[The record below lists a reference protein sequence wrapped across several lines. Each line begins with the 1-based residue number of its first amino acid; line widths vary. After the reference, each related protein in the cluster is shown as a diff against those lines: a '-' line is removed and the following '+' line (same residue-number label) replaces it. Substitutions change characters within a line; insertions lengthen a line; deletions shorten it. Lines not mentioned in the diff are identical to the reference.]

1 MEELAKQV
9 DLLVQKTVMEQDPK
23 LKQEA
28 DELDNW
34 MQQSQPQLSDS
45 DYSSNGEQETTKD
58 LETVTEV
65 GQGEAEKNPDFFPT
79 EKSIAKRKKVR
90 YTATRIK
97 YSPTRV
103 KSRNF
108 LSNIGYNSINKADF
122 YNENFILDVYILLV
136 KNLNPFS
143 LPRKIADKFKHDMIY
158 MLWRDCIPLSFYKFI
173 CQEENFRYLNRR
185 DVSQPG
191 VLEIVGKF
199 VDQDKNNLRLL
210 QQCLANYKYIFQ
222 YVYSC
227 TFPEIYTMSE
237 KRGINMK
244 SNFYIL
250 FKTYKDKMIMKQ
262 QQLAKQTEN
271 YETVERKE
279 GETSEFEQK
288 PLLKFNEFDDEEE
301 KEIKQQQREKKQKT

>member
-90 YTATRIK
+90 YTATRIR

-122 YNENFILDVYILLV
+122 YNE
-136 KNLNPFS
+136 
-143 LPRKIADKFKHDMIY
+143 KFHFGR
-158 MLWRDCIPLSFYKFI
+158 LHF
-173 CQEENFRYLNRR
+173 
-185 DVSQPG
+185 
-191 VLEIVGKF
+191 VGQK
-199 VDQDKNNLRLL
+199 
-210 QQCLANYKYIFQ
+210 
-222 YVYSC
+222 
-227 TFPEIYTMSE
+227 P
-237 KRGINMK
+237 K
-244 SNFYIL
+244 SIL
-250 FKTYKDKMIMKQ
+250 FAT
-262 QQLAKQTEN
+262 
-271 YETVERKE
+271 
-279 GETSEFEQK
+279 
-288 PLLKFNEFDDEEE
+288 
-301 KEIKQQQREKKQKT
+301 

>member
-1 MEELAKQV
+1 MQHLTEKV
-9 DLLVQKTVMEQDPK
+9 NLLIKKTVMEDPRLTK
-23 LKQEA
+23 E
-28 DELDNW
+28 DEIDPW
-34 MQQSQPQLSDS
+34 MQPSQPFPEEDS
-45 DYSSNGEQETTKD
+45 CCSNDEETTEK
-58 LETVTEV
+58 EIKAIGTQTE
-65 GQGEAEKNPDFFPT
+65 KSPDFFPT

-122 YNENFILDVYILLV
+122 YNENFILDVFILLV

-143 LPRKIADKFKHDMIY
+143 LQRKISDKFKHEMIY
-158 MLWRDCIPLSFYKFI
+158 MLWRECVPAAFYRFI
-173 CQEENFRYLNRR
+173 CQEENFKYLNGRG
-185 DVSQPG
+185 VSEPG

-199 VDQDKNNLRLL
+199 VDENKNNLRLL
-210 QQCLANYKYIFQ
+210 QQCLANYKDIFQ
-222 YVYSC
+222 YVYSY

-237 KRGINMK
+237 KRGIDMK

-250 FKTYKDKMIMKQ
+250 FKSYRDKQLIKQ

-271 YETVERKE
+271 YEAAEHKGV
-279 GETSEFEQK
+279 SEFEQK
-288 PLLKFNEFDDEEE
+288 QLLKFNEFNDEEE
-301 KEIKQQQREKKQKT
+301 NEIKEMRREKNKKTQSTNFR